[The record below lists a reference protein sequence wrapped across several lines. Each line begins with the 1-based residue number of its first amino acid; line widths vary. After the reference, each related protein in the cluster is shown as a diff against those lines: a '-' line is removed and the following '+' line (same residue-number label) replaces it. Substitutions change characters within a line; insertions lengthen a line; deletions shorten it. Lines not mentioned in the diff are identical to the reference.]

1 MREGRP
7 GGGRSAANM
16 FIECCFRHFTYLKF
30 HNKKCNKEMIIV
42 ISVYH
47 LLIFNKTQDAILN
60 QILQRDLLIFCYVV
74 ESSQKPS
81 EVGVNDPIL

>member
-1 MREGRP
+1 
-7 GGGRSAANM
+7 
-16 FIECCFRHFTYLKF
+16 
-30 HNKKCNKEMIIV
+30 MIIV

-60 QILQRDLLIFCYVV
+60 QILQHDLLIFCYVI

-81 EVGVNDPIL
+81 EVGANDPIL